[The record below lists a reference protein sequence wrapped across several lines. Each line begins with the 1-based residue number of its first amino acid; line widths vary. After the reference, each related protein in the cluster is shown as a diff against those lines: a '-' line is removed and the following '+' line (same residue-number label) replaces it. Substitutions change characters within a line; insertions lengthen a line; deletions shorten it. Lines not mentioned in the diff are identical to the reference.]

1 MTPEDRDTLDQM
13 RAIQDRTERTL
24 AEIRTMRANPPV
36 TNNNTNNNH
45 SGERGIWIAATCC
58 AVQLTATFFL
68 TLVVYWVAMND
79 RDKGH
84 QMNAVYQSVPGLRE
98 LVAEQMKLNH
108 EAAGQPKEG
117 PKK

>member
-1 MTPEDRDTLDQM
+1 MTPDDRETLAQM
-13 RAIQDRTERTL
+13 RQLQERTERTL
-24 AEIRTMRANPPV
+24 AEIRGMRAHPPPV
-36 TNNNTNNNH
+36 VNNSNH
-45 SGERGIWIAATCC
+45 QTSGERGIWIAATCC

-98 LVAEQMKLNH
+98 LVEKQTRLNKSIS
-108 EAAGQPKEG
+108 QPQETDRK
-117 PKK
+117 

>member
-1 MTPEDRDTLDQM
+1 MTPDDRETLAQM
-13 RAIQDRTERTL
+13 RALQDRTERTL
-24 AEIRTMRANPPV
+24 AEIRAMRANPPV

-98 LVAEQMKLNH
+98 LVDRQMTLN
-108 EAAGQPKEG
+108 EKTSQE